1 MHFLV
6 QAICLPAPN
15 QDFSGQEVIA
25 MGWGRFLPKAL
36 STTLHGQSKILKYV
50 HLNVSYTNFFH
61 KKMFGTVIAEDG
73 PIADVCSGDS
83 GVFLPIT
90 MQSYHHVDRKY
101 IKDFSTYHKIFQVV
115 PWYIMTRA
123 RMRIT

>member
-1 MHFLV
+1 MYFLV

-50 HLNVSYTNFFH
+50 HLNVSHTKFQHN
-61 KKMFGTVIAEDG
+61 KMFGTVIAKNG
-73 PIADVCSGDS
+73 PIANVCSGDS
-83 GVFLPIT
+83 GAFVPNT
-90 MQSYHHVDRKY
+90 MQ
-101 IKDFSTYHKIFQVV
+101 F
-115 PWYIMTRA
+115 
-123 RMRIT
+123 

>member
-1 MHFLV
+1 
-6 QAICLPAPN
+6 
-15 QDFSGQEVIA
+15 
-25 MGWGRFLPKAL
+25 
-36 STTLHGQSKILKYV
+36 
-50 HLNVSYTNFFH
+50 
-61 KKMFGTVIAEDG
+61 MFGTVIAEDG